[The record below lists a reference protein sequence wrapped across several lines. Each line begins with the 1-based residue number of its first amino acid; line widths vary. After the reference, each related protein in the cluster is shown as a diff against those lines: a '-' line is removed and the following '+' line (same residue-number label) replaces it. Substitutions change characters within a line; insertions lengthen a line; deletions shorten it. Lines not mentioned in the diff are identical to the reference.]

1 MQDLDVVGRGVS
13 QGAISGAGS
22 YLQVSM
28 VKIVFVNSALLEGT
42 FVRRGVIVLVVSQGQ
57 GNRVGLMK

>member
-1 MQDLDVVGRGVS
+1 MQDLDVVDRGVS

-28 VKIVFVNSALLEGT
+28 VKIVFVNSAFLEGT
-42 FVRRGVIVLVVSQGQ
+42 FVRRGVIVLVGSQG
-57 GNRVGLMK
+57 